1 MSKIRVLPN
10 RALLHIQQDMRCPVA
25 QSIMCLTADP
35 GVTSSILNGSHTFV
49 EIDQEIIS
57 MVILFPYAD
66 SRRVVVSYK
75 RNYAHVVLVNLL
87 VKLALVKLG
96 FGKLT
101 SRHDHNY

>member
-1 MSKIRVLPN
+1 MSKIRVLQN

-57 MVILFPYAD
+57 MAILLPYAD
-66 SRRVVVSYK
+66 SRRVVVSYEDQSK
-75 RNYAHVVLVNLL
+75 ITESWLISFYWV
-87 VKLALVKLG
+87 G
-96 FGKLT
+96 SFG
-101 SRHDHNY
+101 